1 MKNFTESSSWIRK
14 MFEKG
19 KELKRQFGKEN
30 VFDFSLG
37 NPDLPVP
44 EKFIDE
50 LKKYAENP
58 KTKSAHGYM
67 PNPGYPQARKS
78 VAEKISEEQNY
89 EISYESVIMTCG
101 AAGALNVSLKSLLNP
116 GDEVILI
123 KPFFVEYQFYVDNH
137 GGIAKFADFDEDFN
151 INFESLKKLLSKK
164 TKALIINSPNNP
176 TGQIYS
182 EKTLEKLAD
191 ILKNHENKINRPI
204 VLISDEPYRNIVFD
218 DYQIPSLFK
227 LYSNTII
234 VSSYSKSLSLA
245 GERIGYIA
253 VNPKISSFS
262 QLLTAMTLAN
272 RIIGFVNAPAI
283 MQNIIVKLQNCS
295 VNTELYD
302 KRRKLLAEILSEA
315 GFEFKM
321 PKGTFYFFPKTPIQ
335 NDMDF
340 VKHLQNYNILA
351 VPGSGFGASGYI
363 RLAFC
368 VDTQTIKNSK
378 PAFIK
383 AVKTLK

>member
-1 MKNFTESSSWIRK
+1 MLFRS
-14 MFEKG
+14 
-19 KELKRQFGKEN
+19 
-30 VFDFSLG
+30 
-37 NPDLPVP
+37 
-44 EKFIDE
+44 
-50 LKKYAENP
+50 
-58 KTKSAHGYM
+58 
-67 PNPGYPQARKS
+67 
-78 VAEKISEEQNY
+78 
-89 EISYESVIMTCG
+89 
-101 AAGALNVSLKSLLNP
+101 
-116 GDEVILI
+116 
-123 KPFFVEYQFYVDNH
+123 
-137 GGIAKFADFDEDFN
+137 
-151 INFESLKKLLSKK
+151 
-164 TKALIINSPNNP
+164 
-176 TGQIYS
+176 
-182 EKTLEKLAD
+182 
-191 ILKNHENKINRPI
+191 
-204 VLISDEPYRNIVFD
+204 NIVFD